1 MDASKVLAMATINM
15 FEAKSNLSRL
25 VDDIEQGREREIIIA
40 RNGKPAARLVAMD
53 THDGKRKLR
62 PGLLAGK
69 YPSVTQEKFDADNEL
84 IRRLFEGEDE

>member
-1 MDASKVLAMATINM
+1 MDASQVLAMATINM

-53 THDGKRKLR
+53 EAPAPLR
-62 PGLLAGK
+62 IGAAKGQFEVP
-69 YPSVTQEKFDADNEL
+69 ECIDAHND
-84 IRRLFEGEDE
+84 IVARLFQDGHA